1 MFDDSAD
8 AFLADFGR
16 ECIFGAVT
24 FLGILDKPDEEIG
37 LGSTSAQTR
46 QYKLT
51 YATAAVSL
59 KRESVVLIGADEY
72 EVRNAPNT
80 IDDGLFSEAEL
91 TKK

>member
-8 AFLADFGR
+8 EFLEDFGTQ
-16 ECIFGAVT
+16 CQFGDVT
-24 FLGILDKPDEEIG
+24 FLGILDKPDEEFG
-37 LGSTSAQTR
+37 LGSASAQSR

-59 KRESVVLIGADEY
+59 QRENSVLVGAVEY
-72 EVRNAPNT
+72 EVRGSPNT
-80 IDDGLFSEAEL
+80 IDDGLFSEVEL